1 MPFSARSKTAL
12 LATGDIVA
20 LLLFA
25 AAGRVNHG
33 EVLDAETL
41 TTALPFIIGERIRS
55 ARRGFLRS
63 NFRVGWPAKAIPIRA
78 LRGASLRL
86 VECGGGTA
94 RLTRFDGTEQCAR
107 RLVLHGTVPGRVRG
121 CGAGC

>member
-1 MPFSARSKTAL
+1 MPFPTRSKTAL
-12 LATGDIVA
+12 LATGDLVA

-55 ARRGFLRS
+55 ARRGCLCS
-63 NFRVGWPAKAIPIRA
+63 NVGVGWPTKAIPIRA
-78 LRGASLRL
+78 LGKACLRL
-86 VECGGGTA
+86 VECGGG
-94 RLTRFDGTEQCAR
+94 Q
-107 RLVLHGTVPGRVRG
+107 HG
-121 CGAGC
+121 